1 VVLMAS
7 IIATG
12 LLCGLWTLIS
22 TPLGLLG
29 WAGFAGCTTYFTL
42 GAGGSKDMRKAILC
56 NIAGVGCGMLILI
69 LTNITA
75 IPNGAAIFSGLVTC
89 LMCVLGAKVLP
100 INYTPGI
107 FMGCFSTFAA
117 NGNWFI
123 LVISLVCGAVLGF
136 LCTKLGATFS
146 IWGQKLL
153 PKQDQM
159 VTSKLSIKEK

>member
-1 VVLMAS
+1 MAS

-42 GAGGSKDMRKAILC
+42 GAGGSKDMRKAMLC
-56 NIAGVGCGMLILI
+56 NIAGVGCGMLILL
-69 LTNITA
+69 LTNMTG

-117 NGNWFI
+117 NGNWLI

-136 LCTKLGATFS
+136 LCTKLGAAFS
-146 IWGQKLL
+146 IWGQRFL
-153 PKQDQM
+153 PKHDQM
-159 VTSKLSIKEK
+159 VTSKLKN

>member
-1 VVLMAS
+1 MAS

>member
-1 VVLMAS
+1 MAS
-7 IIATG
+7 VMATG

-42 GAGGSKDMRKAILC
+42 GAGGSKDMRKAMLC

-69 LTNITA
+69 LTNITG
-75 IPNGAAIFSGLVTC
+75 IPNGAAIFSGIVTC

-117 NGNWFI
+117 NGNWVI
-123 LVISLVCGAVLGF
+123 LVISLVCGAILGF

-146 IWGQKLL
+146 TLGQRLL
-153 PKQDQM
+153 PKHDQM
-159 VTSKLSIKEK
+159 VTSKLKH